1 MRYEVHKRTLYYAH
15 EMLCEVMFWQHRN
28 LLSFFLFQNNWK
40 SVQKTNK
47 ETGGMNQINESAH

>member
-28 LLSFFLFQNNWK
+28 LLSFIFSK
-40 SVQKTNK
+40 I
-47 ETGGMNQINESAH
+47 TGNQCRKQTKKLEE